1 MAYTQT
7 DLNNL
12 KAAIATGA
20 RRVKFGAG
28 PDSREVEYRSLA
40 DMIATKN
47 LIEAELSAAAPFC
60 AATFA
65 EHMRD

>member
-7 DLNNL
+7 DLDNL

-28 PDSREVEYRSLA
+28 PDSREVDYRSLD

-47 LIEAELSAAAPFC
+47 LIEAELSAAAPFR
-60 AATFA
+60 AVTFA
-65 EHMRD
+65 EHTRD